1 MNKKIYLII
10 AVIIIAIGCDNTKKT
25 YMVNGVIKNIM
36 YDQKKIVVDHDS
48 IPGFMM
54 PMIMSFNVKLIKEID
69 NISIGDSVRFELIIT
84 ENSSYATSF
93 DILGHIENK
102 FEEDDFWDDEE
113 FSEKK
118 IGEKISDVTLIRM
131 DQTKISLSE
140 SNGKYRFISF
150 IFTRCPIPNMCPAL
164 VIKNGALA
172 SHYSK
177 SDDVELIMIS
187 FDYLHDTP
195 EVLSDFYSLD
205 VNRYA
210 NWSVYS
216 SKNRVNDLF
225 KIASE
230 LGCEFWG
237 IEDNKIGH
245 NLRSALIGPDL
256 ELLKIWEGEKWLVND
271 VRKEINSIL
280 KLQN

>member
-1 MNKKIYLII
+1 MNKKIYFII
-10 AVIIIAIGCDNTKKT
+10 TLIIIAPGCDNTKKT
-25 YMVNGVIKNIM
+25 YMVNGVIKDIM
-36 YDQKKIVVDHDS
+36 YDQKRIVVDHDS

-54 PMIMSFNVKLIKEID
+54 PMIMPFNVKLKKEIE
-69 NISIGDSVRFELIIT
+69 NISRGDSVRFKLIIT

-93 DILGHIENK
+93 DILGNIENK
-102 FEEDDFWDDEE
+102 FKEDDFWDDEE

-118 IGEKISDVTLIRM
+118 IGEKISDIILTRM
-131 DQTKISLSE
+131 DGTEISLYE
-140 SNGKYRFISF
+140 LNGKYRFISF

-172 SHYSK
+172 SHYSE
-177 SDDVELIMIS
+177 SDDIELIMIS

-195 EVLSDFYSLD
+195 EILSEYYSSD

-216 SKNRVNDLF
+216 SINRVNDLY
-225 KIASE
+225 KIASD

-237 IEDNKIGH
+237 IEENKIGH
-245 NLRSALIGPDL
+245 NLRSALIGPNM
-256 ELLKIWEGEKWLVND
+256 ELIKIWEGEKWLVND
-271 VRKEINSIL
+271 VRKEINSII